1 MTGQFS
7 PYVLFRRGTLGLS
20 ALAGLVPART
30 WELLATAEVCRAER
44 EPLRTRLENALHA
57 AVPVVADA
65 DRRAVLRLRRDVHN
79 DRLPTAT
86 PPLPRD
92 CRALLDE
99 WTGLRLRGVDLDERA
114 EAAYAAEL
122 ESARKT
128 LAGVALGEDFQRG
141 LQLSGEDVHR
151 EITAYA
157 ADPFDTA
164 RKPSRRRRA
173 ESTITSFAYRVVF
186 KPSPFGAF
194 TEIGAQPWAAAPAPG
209 ERKARVRLS
218 VGLLAWMTHRLHR
231 VDGAGALL
239 RVRLNNSLAV
249 HGEHAVYVRRPP
261 EGADDGFRPDQ
272 VIRARNSDLVRMLV
286 ALLGEHDRTEDD
298 LHARLV
304 EAGVAPDTVADM
316 VDQLVRAGLCQRD
329 LGLPDQADRVA
340 GEVARLLRAVD
351 TGQASACADIFA
363 GLQRVEDD
371 FAAAQADRR
380 THLLTELRAL
390 AARFVDTV
398 GCAPPAR
405 EAMRAALYE
414 DVGTLARADTWRP
427 ELLERDRDHLELL
440 QRLVPLLDDATVEKL
455 GLYAF
460 FAARFGEYHPGVPV
474 VELYEAFAALA
485 PAEASALMCGIGDAA
500 AQRVLGLRR
509 EFLEGVRNLPADGD
523 LVLDPGQLARFA
535 AGLPATVV
543 PWRSAAY
550 RVQIADDLTV
560 VNGITTG
567 HGVFFSRYCDLLADG
582 EFDLAGSLRTT
593 IARHTPRQ
601 ADITAAL
608 GLNFNLHPRLTP
620 LEVVYPGSVE
630 RSRAHG
636 VLTLADL
643 VVRAD
648 PAIRRLVLVST
659 RDGEPI
665 DLAPLN
671 FLYPAAAP
679 MLYRFLCAF
688 APTRTYRGGLW
699 DQLDRAGLAPPAR
712 PRVRLGGLV
721 LDRRSWRL
729 PVADLPALEGLERQ
743 ELAALGAFDSWRRAV
758 GLPRHAFFRVMSPP
772 ARPDGERDY
781 AAETRRWALDARSAR
796 LHKPHYLDTAN
807 PFLLHVLARQ
817 ARATPGG
824 SVVVQECL
832 PAPDGYLVGTGSAEE
847 FFVEHT
853 LIGDADVR

>member
-1 MTGQFS
+1 MTGEFS
-7 PYVLFRRGTLGLS
+7 PYVLFRRGTLGLP

-30 WELLATAEVCRAER
+30 WELLAAAGACRAER
-44 EPLRTRLENALHA
+44 EPLRIRLADALHA
-57 AVPVVADA
+57 TVPLVAGA
-65 DRRAVLRLRRDVHN
+65 DRRAVLRLRRDVYN
-79 DRLPTAT
+79 DRLPAAV
-86 PPLPRD
+86 PPLPEG

-99 WTGLRLRGVDLDERA
+99 WTAACLRGADLDAQA
-114 EAAYAAEL
+114 ELAYAAEL
-122 ESARKT
+122 DSARKT

-141 LQLSGEDVHR
+141 VQLSGEDVHR
-151 EITAYA
+151 EVTAYA
-157 ADPFDTA
+157 ADPFDTG
-164 RKPSRRRRA
+164 RKLSRSRRA

-194 TEIGAQPWAAAPAPG
+194 TEIGAQPWDAAPAPG
-209 ERKARVRLS
+209 RRRARVRLS
-218 VGLLAWMTHRLHR
+218 VGLLAWMTHQLHR

-249 HGEHAVYVRRPP
+249 RGEHAVYVRRPL

-272 VIRARNSDLVRMLV
+272 VIRARNSALVRMLV

-298 LHARLV
+298 LCAHLA
-304 EAGVAPDTVADM
+304 EAGVAPDAVAGT
-316 VDQLVRAGLCQRD
+316 VDQLVRAGLCHRG

-340 GEVARLLRAVD
+340 GEVAGLLRTVG
-351 TGQASACADIFA
+351 TGQASACADVFT

-371 FAAAQADRR
+371 FATAQADRR

-390 AARFVDTV
+390 VARFVHTV

-414 DVGTLARADTWRP
+414 DVGTRARAGTWRP
-427 ELLERDRDHLELL
+427 ELLYRERDHLELL

-460 FAARFGEYHPGVPV
+460 FAARFGEDNPGVPV

-485 PAEASALMCGIGDAA
+485 PAEASAVMCGVGDAA

-509 EFLEGVRNLPADGD
+509 EFLDWVRGQRADGE
-523 LVLDPGQLARFA
+523 LVLDPGCLARLA
-535 AGLPATVV
+535 ADLPPTVV

-550 RVQIADDLTV
+550 RVQIAGELTV

-567 HGVFFSRYCDLLADG
+567 HGVFFSRYCDLLAGG
-582 EFDLAGSLRTT
+582 EFDLAASLRAT
-593 IARHTPRQ
+593 IARHIPRQ

-620 LEVVYPGSVE
+620 LEVVYPGSVQ
-630 RSRAHG
+630 RPGAPG

-648 PAIRRLVLVST
+648 PATRRLDLVST
-659 RDGEPI
+659 LDGEPV
-665 DLAPLN
+665 DLVPLN

-699 DQLDRAGLAPPAR
+699 DQLDRAGLAPADR

-729 PVADLPALEGLERQ
+729 PVAELPAAEGLERQ
-743 ELAALGAFDSWRRAV
+743 ELAALAEFDSWRRAA
-758 GLPRHAFFRVMSPP
+758 GLPRHAFFRVVAPP
-772 ARPDGERDY
+772 ARTGGERDY
-781 AAETRRWALDARSAR
+781 AAETRRWAREARSAR

-807 PFLLHVLARQ
+807 PFLLRVLAKQ

-824 SVVVQECL
+824 AVVVQECL
-832 PAPDGYLVGTGSAEE
+832 PAADGYASGAGSAEE

-853 LIGDADVR
+853 LTGGADVR